1 MMRDKPNL
9 IKRDDLT
16 KKEIIKRTIMIIVLL
31 ALAVGALSYA
41 INALISKND
50 GWYRVNSD
58 AKEIYCA
65 DEFSVNFYLGASGL
79 SATAEYKRLNAIY
92 TEQIEKLYK
101 LFTVTETYDG
111 FVNMAYI
118 NAHPNEILTVDATLY
133 EAIEA
138 LNNSDVLYLAPVY
151 EYHRGIFSCH
161 EDYETADFDPSNNKE
176 VRDDVD
182 KILAFIKGGVKLE
195 CFGECKVR
203 LSVSDEYLAYAKE
216 THITSFVDFN
226 WAKNAFICDALAD
239 VFASE
244 GFTKGSVSSYD
255 GFVRNLDASGTEY
268 GINIFD
274 RLNGKNIIAAQLNYS
289 GETALVTMRSFPV
302 LEMDWYHYYTFDDG
316 RIYTAY
322 ISAEDGMS
330 RCSVSSLTG
339 YKNGG
344 SCAELLAELAPAF
357 ISDEI
362 GELSVNAVY
371 CKDGKI
377 YTNADANLTNVYDV
391 DGIKYEIAAGR

>member
-1 MMRDKPNL
+1 MMKISDL
-9 IKRDDLT
+9 IKKDDLS

-50 GWYRVNSD
+50 GWYRVSSD

-65 DEFSVNFYLGASGL
+65 DEFSVSFYLGASGL
-79 SATAEYKRLNAIY
+79 SATSEYKKLNSIY
-92 TEQIEKLYK
+92 TEQIERLYK
-101 LFTVTETYDG
+101 LFSVEEIYDG
-111 FVNMAYI
+111 IVNMAYI

-133 EAIEA
+133 DA
-138 LNNSDVLYLAPVY
+138 LETLKDSDVLYLAPVY

-161 EDYETADFDPSNNKE
+161 EDFETVDFDPSGNAE
-176 VRDDVD
+176 VRADVD
-182 KILAFIKGGVKLE
+182 RILAFVKDGITLECLGEGRVKL
-195 CFGECKVR
+195 
-203 LSVSDEYLAYAKE
+203 SVCDEYLTYAKE
-216 THITSFVDFN
+216 THITSFADFN
-226 WAKNAFICDALAD
+226 WTKNAFICDALAD
-239 VFASE
+239 AFLSE

-255 GFVRNLDASGTEY
+255 GFVRNLDTSDTEY

-274 RLNGKNIIAAQLNYS
+274 RVGNKNIIAAQLNYI
-289 GETALVTMRSFPV
+289 GETAFVTMRSFPV

-316 RIYTAY
+316 TIYTAY

-330 RCSVSSLTG
+330 KCSVSSLIG
-339 YKNGG
+339 YKKGG
-344 SCAELLAELAPAF
+344 SCSEVLTALIPAF

-362 GELSVNAVY
+362 GTLSVDAVY

-391 DGIKYEIAAGR
+391 NGIKYEVMH